1 MPRLRGTGEEAVAGS
16 RNGGGGIPAVGPTD
30 PGVSGGGLVNGLEK
44 RGEIYRVM
52 NNFVQLTLQ
61 WKIL

>member
-30 PGVSGGGLVNGLEK
+30 PGVSGGGLANGLEK
-44 RGEIYRVM
+44 RK
-52 NNFVQLTLQ
+52 NS
-61 WKIL
+61 